1 MMLKKEPEEEELK
14 VIITDEDS
22 ELIERLKKIIEDP
35 ENKFIQTS
43 H

>member
-1 MMLKKEPEEEELK
+1 MMLKNEPEEEELK